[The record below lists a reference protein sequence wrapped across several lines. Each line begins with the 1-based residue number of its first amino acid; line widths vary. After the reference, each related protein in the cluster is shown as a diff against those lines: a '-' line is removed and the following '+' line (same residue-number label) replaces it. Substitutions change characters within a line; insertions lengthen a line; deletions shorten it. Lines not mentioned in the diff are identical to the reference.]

1 MTFVTRLQRTV
12 RTTAL
17 SALMLFLIS
26 QPSEAEEHDLETH
39 DTVAVHGGTEHEFH
53 RNHFGGFVGVSTH
66 HDTDDAG
73 STLGLEYARVL
84 SRRWAVTTYLELVS
98 SSLERDVVLVV
109 GGIYYPMRRVGLV
122 LAVGGESVEK
132 DVVVHGTTETESELE
147 LLIRAG
153 IAYGFPLTPTAA
165 LGPALFVDRAG
176 DRWTTVVGITMVV
189 GF

>member
-1 MTFVTRLQRTV
+1 MTFVTRLQETV
-12 RTTAL
+12 RATGL

-26 QPSEAEEHDLETH
+26 GPAMSQEHDPNAQ
-39 DTVAVHGGTEHEFH
+39 DTVTQHQAAEHEFH

-73 STLGLEYARVL
+73 TTLGLEYARVL
-84 SRRWAVTTYLELVS
+84 SRRWAVAAYLELVS
-98 SSLERDVVLVV
+98 SQLERDVVLVV
-109 GGIYYPMRRVGLV
+109 GGIYYPTRRLGVT

-153 IAYGFPLTPTAA
+153 IAYGFPLTPTTA
-165 LGPALFVDRAG
+165 LGPALFFDRAG

>member
-1 MTFVTRLQRTV
+1 MTFVTLLQRAV

-26 QPSEAEEHDLETH
+26 QPAMSQELDPETH
-39 DTVAVHGGTEHEFH
+39 DTVAVHEGTEHELH

-73 STLGLEYARVL
+73 FTLGLEYARVL
-84 SRRWAVTTYLELVS
+84 SRRWAVVTYLELVS
-98 SSLERDVVLVV
+98 SQLERDVVLVV
-109 GGIYYPMRRVGLV
+109 GGAYYPIRRVGV
-122 LAVGGESVEK
+122 ILAVGGESVEK

-153 IAYGFPLTPTAA
+153 IAYGFSLTPAAA
-165 LGPALFVDRAG
+165 LGPTLFVDHAG
-176 DRWTTVVGITMVV
+176 DRWTTVVGISMVV

>member
-1 MTFVTRLQRTV
+1 MTLVTLLQRAV

-17 SALMLFLIS
+17 SALMLLLIS
-26 QPSEAEEHDLETH
+26 QPSMSQEHDLETH
-39 DTVAVHGGTEHEFH
+39 DTVAVHGDTEHELH

-73 STLGLEYARVL
+73 STLGLEYGRVL
-84 SRRWAVTTYLELVS
+84 SRRWAVAAYLELVS

-109 GGIYYPMRRVGLV
+109 GGIYYPIRRVGV
-122 LAVGGESVEK
+122 ILAVGGESVEK

-153 IAYGFPLTPTAA
+153 IAYGFPLTPAAA
-165 LGPALFVDRAG
+165 LGPSLFVDHAG
-176 DRWTTVVGITMVV
+176 DRWTTVVGISMVV